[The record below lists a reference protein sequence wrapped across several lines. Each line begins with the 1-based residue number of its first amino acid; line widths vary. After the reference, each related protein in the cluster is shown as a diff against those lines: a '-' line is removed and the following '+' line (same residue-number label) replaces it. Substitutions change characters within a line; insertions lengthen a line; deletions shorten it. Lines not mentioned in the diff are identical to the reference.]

1 MASSFDQVG
10 VFATTI
16 DDTKTVF
23 DIIKGQDERDATTK
37 DFQFKQTISQ
47 LNGLRI
53 GLPKQY
59 F

>member
-16 DDTKTVF
+16 EDTKKVF
-23 DIIKGQDERDATTK
+23 DIIKGQDQYDETTK
-37 DFQFKQTISQ
+37 DFGFKQTINS

-53 GLPKQY
+53 GIPKQY